1 MPRLQATACPRQES
15 KDGSGKFPP
24 TVPAVT
30 GRRQAQA
37 MQRPLSLFILL
48 RPHLSSSSS
57 SCPSLIILLLLLL
70 LLLRILHELSEA
82 TPNRAQEDSD
92 LLPRHGGPSR
102 QAAHAST
109 DPPRDCSI
117 EPPPSSDICDYM
129 MMVLLLMVTML
140 MIVMTMMMLMM
151 HLGLSWSAFGQSWSP
166 LESLSGRLGSQRSWT
181 STVFEDVSGESL
193 IFSIKR
199 LKTKLSTFHFSEDVS
214 GETAIF
220 EYSGYFATHFN
231 IPFFGGCLRRNAHFQ
246 HKTS

>member
-1 MPRLQATACPRQES
+1 MGP
-15 KDGSGKFPP
+15 GSSPP

-57 SCPSLIILLLLLL
+57 SCPSLIILLLLL

-166 LESLSGRLGSQRSWT
+166 LESLSGRL
-181 STVFEDVSGESL
+181 
-193 IFSIKR
+193 
-199 LKTKLSTFHFSEDVS
+199 KTKLSTFHFLEDILS
-214 GETAIF
+214 ETAIS
-220 EYSGYFATHFN
+220 EYSGDFATDLN
-231 IPFFGGCLRRNAHFQ
+231 ITIFGGCLRRNGHFRGESA
-246 HKTS
+246 KRSAICNGEPVVPREFVL